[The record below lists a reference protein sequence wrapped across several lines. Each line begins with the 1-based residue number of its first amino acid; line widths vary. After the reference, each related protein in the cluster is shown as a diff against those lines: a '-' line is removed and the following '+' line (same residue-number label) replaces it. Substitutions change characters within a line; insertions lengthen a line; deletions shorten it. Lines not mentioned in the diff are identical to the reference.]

1 MPGLQQFFGTWALD
15 PWALVLVLTAGGLY
29 AFGLARART
38 AGTRWPVWRVLSFYL
53 LGLGTYSFIS
63 FGFLGTYSTDLRWA
77 FSVRLALLLFV
88 VPILLALGL
97 PLGLAQAAISSPGLR
112 RGLSA
117 VGRWPMKFFGNAA
130 IAPLVGLLL
139 FSAMLTPLA
148 GFARLSPPV
157 EGLLSVGIPLLGLLL
172 VLPITEAS
180 TRTTTSL
187 LMLQFVFAFIELL
200 ADAIPGVLLRLNSA
214 VLDGAAAV
222 TGAHPAWF
230 PNPLRDQQ
238 LAGDWLWFICE
249 AADLP
254 IIILLFVRFS
264 QTDKGERKVLD
275 EMSDDEMDALNEAH
289 LFRHGS

>member
-1 MPGLQQFFGTWALD
+1 MPALEQFFGTWALD
-15 PWALVLVLTAGGLY
+15 PWALALVLAAGLLYGTGLVR
-29 AFGLARART
+29 ARA
-38 AGTRWPVWRVLSFYL
+38 AGIRWPLWRVLSFYL
-53 LGLGTYSFIS
+53 LGLGSFAWIS
-63 FGFLGTYSTDLRWA
+63 FGFLGTYSSDLRWA

-88 VPILLALGL
+88 VPILLSLGL
-97 PLGLAQAAISSPGLR
+97 PLGLTQAAIANPSLR
-112 RGLSA
+112 QRLS
-117 VGRWPMKFFGNAA
+117 VLGRWPMKFFGNAV

-148 GFARLSPPV
+148 GVARLSPLA
-157 EGLLSVGIPLLGLLL
+157 EGTLSVGIPLLGLLL
-172 VLPITEAS
+172 VLPITEAG
-180 TRTTTSL
+180 TRTSTSL

-200 ADAIPGVLLRLNSA
+200 ADAIPGILLRLNSA
-214 VLDGAAAV
+214 VLDGAANV
-222 TGAHPAWF
+222 TGARPAWF

-264 QTDKGERKVLD
+264 RTDKGERKEID

-289 LFRHGS
+289 LRQRG